1 MVKSKRLLYTLFC
14 LPVLALLTS
23 SNYPETTISL
33 CGSSTNDLFQLM
45 KRERIAFKQYTS
57 TSAAIANAAEGSGVI
72 ITADG
77 YPDKR
82 LVISVTDLNRA
93 AKKNLRLYIE
103 YPASL
108 PEMNIPDEVFVSKL
122 ERVVVTTDI
131 FGKHLQRMSLLGIND
146 CRVLQVKVQNPLL
159 VLAKVAGVDKA
170 DFGIDDVKAFPLLFQ
185 KGNMMVALTKLTN
198 FRTGRYGPNQS
209 WKELWENILTWV
221 RGSENIRFKSWGAD
235 VTPMYTR
242 NQQLPSQAG
251 KLAVAKGVQWFYN
264 GKFLID
270 SSWKDTW
277 LKYQGDGTNPFGPA
291 MDLHL
296 PSGNGSLGILEGHA
310 SRINNNGTQQ
320 YRWWVRTDVQG
331 EVAYAMASAAQLL
344 HKKEYYKVSSNL
356 ADFIFF
362 NSNLRAGATGNKDS
376 SVYGLLGVAPT
387 HPYVFW
393 GDDNARCMLGVIG
406 ASAYMNSAKWDKE
419 IVENIL
425 ANFRISSK
433 QGFHGGNNGN
443 LSMADIQKLGWRHFW
458 DRDVVFPDPNFESWM
473 WAAYLWLYDKTKYKP
488 LLEKAKIA
496 IRLTMEAFPDKW
508 NWAVDIQLERARMIL
523 PLAWLVRVEN
533 TEEHRHW
540 LDMVV
545 TKLLDSRDSCGA
557 IQEELG
563 SGNKGI
569 SGNTTSNK
577 SYGDF
582 EAPLISENGQK
593 VSDLLYTCNFAFFG
607 LNEAAHATGNKK
619 YIDAVHKL
627 SDFLIRVQVKSE
639 KHKDLDGAWFRA
651 FDYGRWDYWASNAD
665 AGWGA
670 WSTLTGWS
678 QTWILATQVLVEQ
691 HNSYWESTRASNV
704 NKYMPQTVQLMFDR

>member
-1 MVKSKRLLYTLFC
+1 MLFC
-14 LPVLALLTS
+14 LSVVILLTS
-23 SNYPETTISL
+23 GNYQETAISY
-33 CGSSTNDLFQLM
+33 CGSSTNDLFQVM
-45 KRERIAFKQYTS
+45 KEERIAFKQYIS
-57 TSAAIANAAEGSGVI
+57 PSAAIDNAAEGSGVI

-77 YPDKR
+77 YPDKK
-82 LVISVTDLNRA
+82 LVISVTDFNKA
-93 AKKNLRLYIE
+93 VKKKLRLYIE
-103 YPASL
+103 YPAVL
-108 PEMNIPDEVFVSKL
+108 PGMNIPDEVFISKL
-122 ERVVVTTDI
+122 ERIVVTTDI
-131 FGKHLQRMSLLGIND
+131 FKKHLQRMSLLGIND
-146 CRVLQVKVQNPLL
+146 CSVLQVKVENPLL

-170 DFGIDDVKAFPLLFQ
+170 IYGIDDVKTFPLLFQ
-185 KGNMMVALTKLTN
+185 KDNMMVALTKLTN

-209 WKELWENILTWV
+209 WKELWENILAWV
-221 RGSENIRFKSWGAD
+221 RGSGNIRFKSWRTD
-235 VTPMYTR
+235 VEPMYSR
-242 NQQLPSQAG
+242 DQPLPAQAR
-251 KLAVAKGVQWFYN
+251 KQAVIKGVQWFYN
-264 GKFLID
+264 GKFFID
-270 SSWKDTW
+270 SSWKDMW
-277 LKYQGDGTNPFGPA
+277 LKYQGDGTDPFGPP
-291 MDLHL
+291 MNLDL

-310 SRINNNGTQQ
+310 SRISHNGAQQ

-331 EVAYAMASAAQLL
+331 EVAYAMASAGQLL
-344 HKKEYYKVSSNL
+344 HKKEYYQVSSNL

-387 HPYVFW
+387 HPHVFW

-433 QGFHGGNNGN
+433 QGFHGGSNGN
-443 LSMADIQKLGWRHFW
+443 MSMADIQKLGWRHFR
-458 DRDVVFPDPNFESWM
+458 DRDLVFPDPNFESWM

-488 LLEKAKIA
+488 LLEKAKTA

-523 PLAWLVRVEN
+523 PLAWLVQVEN

-545 TKLLDSRDSCGA
+545 TKLLENQDSCGA
-557 IQEELG
+557 IREELG
-563 SGNKGI
+563 SGNNGI
-569 SGNTTSNK
+569 NGNTTSNK
-577 SYGDF
+577 SYGDY

-593 VSDLLYTCNFAFFG
+593 VSDMLYTCNFAFFG
-607 LNEAAHATGNKK
+607 LNEAARATGNKR
-619 YIDAVHKL
+619 YIEAVNKL
-627 SDFLIRVQVKSE
+627 SDFLIRIQVKSK

-670 WSTLTGWS
+670 WGTLTGWS
-678 QTWILATQVLVEQ
+678 QTWILATQVLLEQ
-691 HNSYWESTRASNV
+691 HNSYWESTKASNV
-704 NKYMPQTVQLMFDR
+704 NKYMPQTVELMLGR